1 MRVELADGLVL
12 HSLDARNEFCR
23 GITCL
28 TNQPQRTTFLSD
40 VEPTSYKHISQSQL
54 SWPLGRNRDLLGLP
68 LMNSVGI
75 IDRGLATHSSS
86 QVAYRL
92 DGSEKK
98 FLAEATLAKPADGAD
113 ERLGSAACQVMVAR
127 AGKLQQV
134 ANFKLDRTETSTK
147 PIDVDLNG
155 AQLLVLVT
163 EQADFAQ
170 YGDHVL
176 WLEARIAR

>member
-1 MRVELADGLVL
+1 
-12 HSLDARNEFCR
+12 
-23 GITCL
+23 
-28 TNQPQRTTFLSD
+28 
-40 VEPTSYKHISQSQL
+40 
-54 SWPLGRNRDLLGLP
+54 
-68 LMNSVGI
+68 MNSVGI

-92 DGSEKK
+92 DGNEKK
-98 FLAEATLAKPADGAD
+98 FLSEVVLARPTDGAD
-113 ERLGSAACQVMVAR
+113 ERLGSAACQVMLAR

-134 ANFKLDRTETSTK
+134 ASFSLDRSDSSPK
-147 PIDVDLNG
+147 PISVDISG

-163 EQADFAQ
+163 EQADFDQ